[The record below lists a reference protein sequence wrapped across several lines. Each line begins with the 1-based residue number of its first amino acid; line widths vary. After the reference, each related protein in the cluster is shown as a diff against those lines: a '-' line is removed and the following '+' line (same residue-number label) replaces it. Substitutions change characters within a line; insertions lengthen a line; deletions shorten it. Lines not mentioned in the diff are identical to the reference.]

1 MTNNIILFIVF
12 IGTTL
17 FGYSQSSL
25 KNKTIGKT
33 NNIEI
38 DTLCIS
44 GKRSNIADISIDFPI
59 ISKLNPDI
67 NSRIKAELLQVYCAD
82 LEEDKKYNL
91 TENSLFEL
99 FKQYY
104 FIPDPDPDAEA
115 DALQT
120 YLIPETVEIKFG
132 TVYNENNILTLSVRK
147 RSMQLRVLWDEYFV
161 EFINIDLRSGQRLK
175 LENILVS
182 NYQSS
187 LTNIAKQELENKYG
201 SDNYFSG
208 FNVEFSLLCENFAIS
223 KEGLQIDFGNMFS
236 NCDNQLPPSTTDKPD
251 ITIPWSRIKHLIKP
265 TGPLA
270 FILK

>member
-1 MTNNIILFIVF
+1 MRFNIILFIVF
-12 IGTTL
+12 LGTTL

-25 KNKTIGKT
+25 KNTASAIA

-38 DTLCIS
+38 DTLCIA

-59 ISKLNPDI
+59 ISKLSPDI
-67 NSRIKAELLQVYCAD
+67 NSRIKNELLQVYCVD

-99 FKQYY
+99 FKQHY
-104 FIPDPDPDAEA
+104 FIADPDAEA

-132 TVYNENNILTLSVRK
+132 TVYNENNILTLSIIK
-147 RSMQLRVLWDEYFV
+147 FYIGLRTIFDINYC
-161 EFINIDLRSGQRLK
+161 EFINFDLLTGRRLI
-175 LENILVS
+175 LENILVP
-182 NYQSS
+182 NYQGS
-187 LTNIAKQELENKYG
+187 LQSIAKQIFEIENG
-201 SDNYFSG
+201 SDNLFTAYDMP
-208 FNVEFSLLCENFAIS
+208 FSLLCENFAIS
-223 KEGLQIDFGNMFS
+223 KEGLEFSFDYQLTSCNQSFVIDKS
-236 NCDNQLPPSTTDKPD
+236 SKPH

-270 FILK
+270 FMLKQ

>member
-1 MTNNIILFIVF
+1 MRFNIILFIVLM
-12 IGTTL
+12 GSVR
-17 FGYSQSSL
+17 FGYSQSFV
-25 KNKTIGKT
+25 KKTASAKA

-38 DTLCIS
+38 DTLCIA
-44 GKRSNIADISIDFPI
+44 GKRSNIANISIDFPI
-59 ISKLNPDI
+59 ISKLSPDI
-67 NSRIKAELLQVYCAD
+67 NSRVKNELLQVYCVD

-99 FKQYY
+99 FTQHY
-104 FIPDPDPDAEA
+104 FIADPDAEA
-115 DALQT
+115 ESEET
-120 YLIPETVEIKFG
+120 WFIPETVEINFE
-132 TVYNENNILTLSVRK
+132 TIYNEYNILTFSVHK
-147 RSMQLRVLWDEYFV
+147 RAMQLRVLWEEYFV

-208 FNVEFSLLCENFAIS
+208 FNIEFSLLCENFAIS
-223 KEGLQIDFGNMFS
+223 KEGLQIDFGYMFT
-236 NCDNQLPPSTTDKPD
+236 NCDNQLPPSTVSKPR

-265 TGPLA
+265 GGPLA
-270 FILK
+270 FMLKN